1 MNACIEV
8 SAFAIVVWST
18 YPHVKMFKF
27 LALVRTLVTQAT
39 MYFIVVIAVHIFVL
53 VVASLGIVRSFAHFP
68 WCIAMAKDDH
78 YRFAFTQR
86 IHFRECVI

>member
-53 VVASLGIVRSFAHFP
+53 VVASLGIVRSFAHFHGVLRWLNTITTNSP
-68 WCIAMAKDDH
+68 LLN
-78 YRFAFTQR
+78 AF
-86 IHFRECVI
+86 ISVSV